1 VEQLLMKKQSLL
13 FVSPKKVSVIE
24 EEIPKLDDN
33 KVLVR
38 SLVSAI
44 SPGTEMLVYRSE
56 IPDNMK
62 LDSTIN
68 GLNQR
73 VNYPLK
79 YGYSIVGKISS
90 CGKKIKKDWKNRL
103 VFAFHPHE
111 SSFIATLDELIPI
124 PPGISPEQASL
135 LPSMETAINL
145 VMDGRP
151 IIGEKVA
158 IFGQGIIGLLTTSI
172 LARIPLSCILTFDK
186 FRLRRDESIKSGANH
201 SLDPVDS
208 NDISLRRIGFSEVK
222 FDLTYELSGNPE
234 ALDHAINVTGYSGRL
249 VIGSWYGNKYSN
261 LHLGGKFHRSR
272 IRIVSSQVSTI
283 DPQFLG
289 LWDKKRRLNLA
300 WKLVKTIHP
309 SSFITHRFPISE
321 AEKAYRLIDMN
332 PEKTIQVL
340 FTYES

>member
-1 VEQLLMKKQSLL
+1 MNRQSLL
-13 FVSPKKVSVIE
+13 FLSPKKVAVTK
-24 EEIPKLDDN
+24 EEIPKIDDD
-33 KVLVR
+33 KVLVN

-44 SPGTEMLVYRSE
+44 SPGTEMLVYRGE

-62 LDSTIN
+62 LDLTIN
-68 GLNQR
+68 GLNQTLE
-73 VNYPLK
+73 YPLK
-79 YGYSIVGKISS
+79 YGYSIVGKISA
-90 CGKKIKKDWKNRL
+90 CGKKIKKDWKNKL

-111 SSFIATLDELIPI
+111 SSFVATLDELIPV

-234 ALDHAINVTGYSGRL
+234 ALDHAIYITGYSGRL
-249 VIGSWYGNKYSN
+249 VIGSWYGNKDSN
-261 LHLGGKFHRSR
+261 LHLGGKFHRNR
-272 IRIVSSQVSTI
+272 IQIVSSQVSTI
-283 DPQFLG
+283 DPKFLG
-289 LWDKKRRLNLA
+289 LWDKIRRLNFA
-300 WKLVKTIHP
+300 WELIKLIKT
-309 SSFITHRFPISE
+309 SGFITHRFPISD
-321 AEKAYRLIDMN
+321 AGKAYSLIDNN
-332 PEKTIQVL
+332 PENTIQVL
-340 FTYES
+340 LTYES